1 MTGRTWTL
9 RLSPDDTKPPLSLN
23 DRSHWRKKA
32 AITKRVRDWVCQNA
46 WYTVPA
52 CSAIAVELH
61 YVPRDARRRDR
72 DNLVATL
79 KPCMDGLVDAG
90 VIPDD
95 TPEYVDWSVHID
107 PPNRADPHLY
117 LVIREG
123 K

>member
-1 MTGRTWTL
+1 MRTWTI

-23 DRSHWRKKA
+23 DRSHWRVKA
-32 AITKRVRDWVCQNA
+32 KTTKRVREWVAQSA
-46 WYTVPA
+46 WYSVPPCA
-52 CSAIAVELH
+52 AAVVELH

-95 TPEYVDWSVHID
+95 TPEYLTWTVHID

-117 LVIREG
+117 LLVREA
-123 K
+123 